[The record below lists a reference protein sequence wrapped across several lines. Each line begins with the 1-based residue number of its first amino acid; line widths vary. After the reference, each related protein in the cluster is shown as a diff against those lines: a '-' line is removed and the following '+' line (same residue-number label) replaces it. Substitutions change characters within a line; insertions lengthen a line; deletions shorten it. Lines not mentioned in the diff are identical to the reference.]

1 MQRNSFGSV
10 LWLRRISLTLRMGRT
25 STMRQLLRTISKE
38 EAETFQTFYENQKE
52 NKIYTAML
60 TWNMFVLLLRIAG
73 PVLFLLLQIS
83 TIITA
88 REVANGSRANL
99 SPLPNIFL
107 FANCIVWSING
118 VLKEDGTIFIPNFIG
133 VLTSLYC
140 MIIFHSYMAIKP
152 YKMYFLALILCVG
165 CLHLARLGEVS
176 TIGLL
181 GSTLAV
187 LFMASPLTVVRT
199 VIRDKSTQSLPF
211 ATSLV
216 IWLNSLR

>member
-1 MQRNSFGSV
+1 M
-10 LWLRRISLTLRMGRT
+10 
-25 STMRQLLRTISKE
+25 MRHLLRTISKE
-38 EAETFQTFYENQKE
+38 EAETFQSFYGNQKE
-52 NKIYTAML
+52 NNKLYTAVL

-73 PVLFLLLQIS
+73 PVLFLVLQVS
-83 TIITA
+83 TIFTA
-88 REVANGSRANL
+88 REVANGSRLNL

-107 FANCIVWSING
+107 FANCVVWSIYG
-118 VLKEDGTIFIPNFIG
+118 VLKADGTIFIPNFLG
-133 VLTSLYC
+133 VLSSLYC
-140 MIIFHSYMAIKP
+140 MVIFHTNMAIKP
-152 YKMYFLALILCVG
+152 YKMYFLALTLCVG
-165 CLHLARLGEVS
+165 CSYLAYLGEVS

-187 LFMASPLTVVRT
+187 LFMASPLAVVRT